1 MGATYTRQSTF
12 TDGDVIDSDL
22 FNNEFD
28 QLLAAFA
35 SSTGHTHDG
44 TAGEGGPVTALV
56 TDGITFGTN
65 TGDITL
71 TWNGGSADGV
81 IIWKE
86 DEDYFEFS
94 DDLLIAADEKIQ
106 FRDTAI
112 YINSSADGQLDLV
125 ADTEIQIAATTIDI
139 NGNVDVSG
147 TLTVAGAV
155 DFGDAA
161 LSNVG
166 AVQLDSISGDGDTN
180 TSITFSGSDVI
191 TVANAGTNQV
201 TFNDGSIAPVTDS
214 DVDLGTNSLRFKDAY
229 IDSATVT
236 GEVAAAS
243 LDISGNVDIDGTL
256 ETDALSINST
266 TVTSTAAELNILDG
280 VTASAADINLIDG
293 ITNGT
298 VIASKAIVTDAN
310 IDITGGRNI
319 TISGELD
326 AATLDISGNADI
338 DGTLETDALSINGT
352 AVTSTAAELNILDGV
367 TSTAAELNIL
377 DGVTASAADIN
388 LIDGVT
394 NGTVIASKAIIT
406 DANKDITGGRNITIS
421 GELDAATLDIS
432 GDADIDGTL
441 EADAITVNGTAL
453 ATVIAGTT
461 VTNATN
467 SAHVLVTDNESTNE
481 ENLIAFVEGATSS
494 TGNVGLEMD
503 GNFAYNPSSGTV
515 SATIFKGNIDA
526 VDGDFDGT
534 LEADALS
541 LNGTTVTSTAA
552 ELNILDGVTS
562 TAAEL
567 NILDGVTSTAA
578 ELNILDGVTSTA
590 AELNIL
596 DGVTATAAE
605 LNILDVDNTTLGDL
619 AEISTVANDD
629 VFLAIDTS
637 GGGLKKLTRSTI
649 VSGLATSSGLSN
661 VVEDTTPQ
669 LGGNLDT
676 NSHNILIDDAH
687 FIADESGNEQLVFQT
702 TGSAVNQFEMTN
714 SASGYGPQLAATGG
728 DTNIDLNLLAKATG
742 HVTVLGNSNS
752 GAIQF
757 NCENN
762 SHGQIVIAQPHSAG
776 VTNTMLLPAGANST
790 LVSLVST
797 DTLTNKT
804 LTSPK
809 INEDVAVTS
818 TATELNLL
826 DGVTSTTAE
835 LNILDGV
842 TATAAELNALDG
854 ITAVVGELNALDIG
868 STAVGTA
875 VASKAV
881 ILDSNKDYTGMRN
894 FTITG
899 DLVVGGTT
907 TVVDTVTMNAENA
920 VVFEGATADGNET
933 TLTIVDPDADRTIK
947 LPNQS
952 GTIPVLAAE
961 SATAI
966 TSTPE
971 ELNILDGVTSTAAE
985 LNALDGITAVVGELN
1000 ALDIGSTAVGTAV
1013 ASKAVI
1019 LDSNK
1024 DYTGMRNLTISGEL
1038 DAGSLDISGNA
1049 DIDGT
1054 LETDALSINGTAV
1067 TSTAAELNIL
1077 DGVTTTAAEINLI
1090 DGGTARGTTAV
1101 ADGDGI
1107 LINDAGTMRMTNVQ
1121 TVSAYMAAESVG
1133 GGNIV
1138 TTGALNSGT
1147 ITSGFGAI
1155 DNGSSN
1161 ITTTG
1166 VGSFGSLDISGAI
1179 DVDGT
1184 TNLDVV
1190 DIDGAVNMATTALVT
1205 GVLTTTAATVFN
1217 GGFASNDGSTITTN
1231 DNSYTLQLISTDADA
1246 NQGPL
1251 LSLHRQSGSPADND
1265 TIGSI
1270 QYRFNNDADQPITGH
1285 LAIAQ
1290 IVDASDGTEDCHII
1304 EQLMVAGTMEET
1316 VRYTPTETVFNEDSK
1331 DRDFRVESNNLTSA
1345 LFVNGAD
1352 GVVTAGAAFTAT
1364 GKITADA
1371 GIDIDNFNIDGT
1383 TIALSSGDMTL
1394 DAAGDIILDAD
1405 GGDIHLED
1413 GAVRFGSI
1421 TKDGDDFK
1429 FNCPVADGDIKFVG
1443 NDNGVGAVTAL
1454 RLDMSAAGAA
1464 IFNNDVT
1471 AFSDERLKSNITTI
1485 PDALSKVTEMRGVHY
1500 VRDATGKNSSGVI
1513 AQELQKIAPELV
1525 LTAEDEMGTLSVN
1538 YGNITGY
1545 LIEAVKELSARVKE
1559 LEGK

>member
-1405 GGDIHLED
+1405 GGDSQSLKMVD
-1413 GAVRFGSI
+1413 
-1421 TKDGDDFK
+1421 TWYCK
-1429 FNCPVADGDIKFVG
+1429 
-1443 NDNGVGAVTAL
+1443 VT
-1454 RLDMSAAGAA
+1454 
-1464 IFNNDVT
+1464 NDV
-1471 AFSDERLKSNITTI
+1471 ARI
-1485 PDALSKVTEMRGVHY
+1485 Y
-1500 VRDATGKNSSGVI
+1500 SSI
-1513 AQELQKIAPELV
+1513 SMEIC
-1525 LTAEDEMGTLSVN
+1525 S
-1538 YGNITGY
+1538 
-1545 LIEAVKELSARVKE
+1545 
-1559 LEGK
+1559 

>member
-714 SASGYGPQLAATGG
+714 SASGSGPQLAATGG

-1394 DAAGDIILDAD
+1394 DVAGDIILDAD
-1405 GGDIHLED
+1405 GGDVQLVKML
-1413 GAVRFGSI
+1413 A
-1421 TKDGDDFK
+1421 
-1429 FNCPVADGDIKFVG
+1429 
-1443 NDNGVGAVTAL
+1443 
-1454 RLDMSAAGAA
+1454 
-1464 IFNNDVT
+1464 
-1471 AFSDERLKSNITTI
+1471 
-1485 PDALSKVTEMRGVHY
+1485 TEY
-1500 VRDATGKNSSGVI
+1500 F
-1513 AQELQKIAPELV
+1513 
-1525 LTAEDEMGTLSVN
+1525 
-1538 YGNITGY
+1538 
-1545 LIEAVKELSARVKE
+1545 
-1559 LEGK
+1559 